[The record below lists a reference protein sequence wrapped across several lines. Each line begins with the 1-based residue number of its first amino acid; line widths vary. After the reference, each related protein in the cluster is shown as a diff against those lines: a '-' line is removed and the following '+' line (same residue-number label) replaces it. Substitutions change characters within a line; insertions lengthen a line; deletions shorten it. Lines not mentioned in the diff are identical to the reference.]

1 MSFVRLGW
9 TTLKSQFPSVIIL
22 FLYQLLWGL
31 FLYRLVDTAVTAL
44 LQRYPNPPPT
54 ALSQILFLLEGQIN
68 LWSNPDVRL
77 YCWLL
82 GGMAVVRMILTPL
95 IQAGIFYGF
104 TPADQQNPGF
114 PLFRGMKEFGK
125 PVILFYALE
134 LMLTMLPAFWIV
146 PRLLS
151 LWPEL
156 AGGGGAPLRAWLVG
170 IGLVLGWLIYG
181 WLIRQFLLF
190 AQFGYLFKAGV
201 WSSLLLCF
209 KSLLQA
215 IGITAILGAFG
226 VLLFLLF
233 GTVSWFWTGLLAL
246 ILQQI
251 YPLFRSAFKVWKV
264 SSQFHL
270 WQSKARKS

>member
-9 TTLKSQFPSVIIL
+9 TALKSQFPSVIIL

-44 LQRYPNPPPT
+44 LQRYPDPPPT
-54 ALSQILFLLEGQIN
+54 ALSRILFLLEGQIN

-82 GGMAVVRMILTPL
+82 AGMAVLRMILTPL

-104 TPADQQNPGF
+104 IPSESRSPGF
-114 PLFRGMKEFGK
+114 PLFRGMKEFGR

-146 PRLLS
+146 PRLIS
-151 LWPEL
+151 LWPGL
-156 AGGGGAPLRAWLVG
+156 AGVETPATTWLVG
-170 IGLVLGWLIYG
+170 LGLILGWFIYG
-181 WLIRQFLLF
+181 WLIRQCLLF

-201 WSSLLLCF
+201 WNSLLMCF
-209 KSLLQA
+209 RSLLQA
-215 IGITAILGAFG
+215 VSISAILGSFG
-226 VLLFLLF
+226 LILFLLF
-233 GTVSWFWTGLLAL
+233 GTASWFWTGMLAL
-246 ILQQI
+246 ILQQT
-251 YPLFRSAFKVWKV
+251 YPLFRSTFKVWKMA
-264 SSQFHL
+264 SQFHL
-270 WQSKARKS
+270 WQSKTQKS